1 MKKYRWLIL
10 VVLAVILTEVYG
22 SGNADMGIKK
32 EVLNEGSFK
41 EKDDNSDKKNK
52 LKLLIIEALPGLGI
66 GHLCFGWALYGC
78 IKLVVG
84 VLPCLLSGLG
94 TCNVIPTKT
103 SQGCFGTCM
112 TIFLF
117 IFSLG
122 YSIWWVADIFLIYFG
137 IFDNKI
143 SSRNKKFTEY
153 CK

>member
-41 EKDDNSDKKNK
+41 EKSDDSEKKK
-52 LKLLIIEALPGLGI
+52 LKLLIVEALPGLGI
-66 GHLCFGWALYGC
+66 GHLCFGWTLYGC

-103 SQGCFGTCM
+103 SQGRFGTFM
-112 TIFLF
+112 TAFLF
-117 IFSLG
+117 LFSLV
-122 YSIWWVADIFLIYFG
+122 YSIWWVVDIFLIYFG
-137 IFDNKI
+137 IFDSKI
-143 SSRNKKFTEY
+143 SS
-153 CK
+153 